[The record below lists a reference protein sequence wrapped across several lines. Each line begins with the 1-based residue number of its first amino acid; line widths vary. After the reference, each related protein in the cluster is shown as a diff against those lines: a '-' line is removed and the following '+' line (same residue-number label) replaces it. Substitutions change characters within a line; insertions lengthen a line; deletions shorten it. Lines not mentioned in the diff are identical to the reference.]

1 MVSSPLANPPDA
13 RPPAARG
20 FGWLAEGLA
29 LLRAQPARL
38 ILAALLLQLI
48 LGLSR
53 LPIIGVLVVLA
64 VPALVAGLL
73 EILHRVASGGSADLR
88 LLLTPLATAGRV
100 GRLLAMGAVVFAI
113 GMVCISVLLSGSS
126 ELTDPELMQ
135 RIEQGDVEAIT
146 TLSQESL
153 GRIVLAFLVSVAVS
167 GTVSYFAIPLLWFGD
182 RRLGGALFEGLR
194 ALVVNWRPLG
204 VLGIGLGLLFLP
216 VAVVSGLLFG
226 AAMQGGP
233 VSVLIM
239 GLIMILLLGFQLLL
253 FATQYCAYRE
263 LFGLPGRAVPA
274 EAGDGGAAGAGR
286 DDQFVA

>member
-1 MVSSPLANPPDA
+1 MPVS

-48 LGLSR
+48 LGLSQ
-53 LPIIGVLVVLA
+53 LPIIGVLVVLS

-73 EILHRVASGGSADLR
+73 EILHRVARGSGADVR
-88 LLLTPLATAGRV
+88 LLLKPLTTAGRA
-100 GRLLAMGAVVFAI
+100 GRLFGMGAVVFAV
-113 GMVCISVLLSGSS
+113 GVVCMSILLSGSS

-146 TLSQESL
+146 SLSQESL
-153 GRIVLAFLVSVAVS
+153 ARIVLAFLVSVAVS
-167 GTVSYFAIPLLWFGD
+167 GTISYFAVPLLWFGD
-182 RRLGGALFEGLR
+182 RRLGA
-194 ALVVNWRPLG
+194 ALVEGIKALLVNWRPLG
-204 VLGIGLGLLFLP
+204 VLGLGLGLLFLP
-216 VAVVSGLLFG
+216 VAIVSSLLFG

-233 VSVLIM
+233 VSVLVM

-263 LFGLPGRAVPA
+263 LFGEPGQSIAA
-274 EAGDGGAAGAGR
+274 AAGDDGPAGADR